1 MLNFRDAGIKKL
13 EHLCMAALNSYE
25 KKLFMI
31 LAMISVSKMK
41 NSVHNLVG
49 LEDSCICEHY
59 LTDNFLSA
67 EVTEDSQIR
76 QKVTDCCIWPN
87 LYCR

>member
-1 MLNFRDAGIKKL
+1 
-13 EHLCMAALNSYE
+13 MAALNSYE

-41 NSVHNLVG
+41 TSVHNLIG

-59 LTDNFLSA
+59 LTDFFLSA
-67 EVTEDSQIR
+67 EVTKDSQIR

>member
-1 MLNFRDAGIKKL
+1 MVVILNNSSFQFSKVHAQFQGCWHKKL

-41 NSVHNLVG
+41 NSVHNLIG
-49 LEDSCICEHY
+49 L
-59 LTDNFLSA
+59 
-67 EVTEDSQIR
+67 
-76 QKVTDCCIWPN
+76 
-87 LYCR
+87 